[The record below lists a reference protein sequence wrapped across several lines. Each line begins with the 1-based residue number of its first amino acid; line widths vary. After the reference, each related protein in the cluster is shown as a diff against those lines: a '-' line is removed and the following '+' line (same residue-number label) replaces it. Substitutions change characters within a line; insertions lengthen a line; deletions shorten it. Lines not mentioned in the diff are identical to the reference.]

1 MDEVNIDQVLEKISD
16 HLHLSKETESDLL
29 AEIRTHL
36 EDVVSDANLK
46 GEDEHEALL
55 STARNFGIEVVGA
68 ELQELHAERESVDA
82 IVAIILPILF
92 TLILRWLAFAPDGSA
107 RAWPHLLMRPEFWVV
122 AIAALVLPILYFYR
136 WRFVLIEWG
145 IFWLLTVIFFVFPS
159 IQHW

>member
-1 MDEVNIDQVLEKISD
+1 MDEVTIDLVLEKISA
-16 HLHLSKETESDLL
+16 HLHLSKETERELL

-36 EDVVSDANLK
+36 EEVASNASVN

-55 STARNFGIEVVGA
+55 NVAKNFGIDEVGA

-82 IVAIILPILF
+82 IIAIILPILF
-92 TLILRWLAFAPDGSA
+92 TLIFRWLAFAPDGSA
-107 RAWPHLLMRPEFWVV
+107 RAWPHLLLRPEFWIV
-122 AIAALVLPILYFYR
+122 AIAVLILPILYFYR

-159 IQHW
+159 IYH